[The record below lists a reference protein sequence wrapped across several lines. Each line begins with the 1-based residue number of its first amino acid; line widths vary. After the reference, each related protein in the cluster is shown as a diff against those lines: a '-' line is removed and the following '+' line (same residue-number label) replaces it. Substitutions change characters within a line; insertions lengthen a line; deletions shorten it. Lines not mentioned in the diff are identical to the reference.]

1 MKKVSGPEVVTTLE
15 ASKSPLPAEIQQ
27 ALGDLVGAARDG
39 LLALS
44 VGLGLGVLH
53 ELIPAAG
60 CAHSGTL
67 SLRALEGVRRGDR
80 DGAESMTTRSVHKN
94 GSDLYVEL
102 SFALVNDGAGGVLSA
117 VAMARDV
124 MSRYMTRTRR
134 RVGASR
140 SWRSRSRPCPLGIDR
155 SCFGC
160 KLVLED

>member
-1 MKKVSGPEVVTTLE
+1 MNGGAEAVFGYAADEV
-15 ASKSPLPAEIQQ
+15 
-27 ALGDLVGAARDG
+27 LGRRLDV
-39 LLALS
+39 
-44 VGLGLGVLH
+44 
-53 ELIPAAG
+53 LIPERFRSV
-60 CAHSGTL
+60 HW
-67 SLRALEGVRRGDR
+67 RAFDEAIETGQQKCGR
-80 DGAESMTTRSVHKN
+80 ESMTTRSVHKN

-102 SFALVNDGAGGVLSA
+102 SLALVNDGAGGVLGA